1 MKHLFVV
8 LAVACATLGI
18 VSCSSPK
25 SSDKENAEARSAQI
39 GTVSVY
45 GKWRLVRYELCEM
58 SSNGVEI
65 TQDKDYIL
73 TLKENGTYGLNT
85 DCNSIGG
92 TFSVSNDTIRF
103 SEVECKGMACE
114 HMEVEQAMCE
124 ILTRPD
130 CHAVQK
136 DSCLYLSDDGCYNAR
151 FVRL

>member
-1 MKHLFVV
+1 MKHLFAV
-8 LAVACATLGI
+8 LTAICTVIGI
-18 VSCSSPK
+18 SSCSSPK
-25 SSDKENAEARSAQI
+25 VSDKNATETRSAQAD
-39 GTVSVY
+39 GLSVY
-45 GKWRLVRYELCEM
+45 GKWRLVSYQLCEM

-65 TQDKDYIL
+65 GNDKDYIF

-92 TFSVSNDTIRF
+92 TFSVRNDTIRF